1 MGVYDPRTPK
11 SFNGLTFIMTLVA
24 AAAVYF
30 GATFLPHYTII
41 IPMRGLLA
49 EAANAGYREFDD
61 RKLKDRIV
69 TKAKQKGLDVEYE
82 DIFIERTRY
91 EEGELYGLDFDQIRA
106 SNKRDKTITVG
117 YERFNDVR
125 WLFVEKWTEVS
136 LSSTRTVE
144 LTQVTW

>member
-91 EEGELYGLDFDQIRA
+91 EEGELSGLHSFFITSSAYVWQLTIRCQQA
-106 SNKRDKTITVG
+106 YNS
-117 YERFNDVR
+117 
-125 WLFVEKWTEVS
+125 
-136 LSSTRTVE
+136 
-144 LTQVTW
+144 

>member
-91 EEGELYGLDFDQIRA
+91 EEGELSGLDFDQRRA
-106 SNKRDKTITVG
+106 SNKRGKTITVG

>member
-1 MGVYDPRTPK
+1 
-11 SFNGLTFIMTLVA
+11 MTLVA

-61 RKLKDRIV
+61 RKLKDQIV

-91 EEGELYGLDFDQIRA
+91 EEGELSGLDFDQRRA
-106 SNKRDKTITVG
+106 RNKRGKTITVG
-117 YERFNDVR
+117 YERFIDVK
-125 WLFVEKWTEVS
+125 WLFVEKWTEVR

>member
-91 EEGELYGLDFDQIRA
+91 EEGELSGLDFDQRRA
-106 SNKRDKTITVG
+106 RNKRGKTITVG
-117 YERFNDVR
+117 YERFIDVK
-125 WLFVEKWTEVS
+125 WLFVEKWTEVR